1 MTHTKAWKRKQ
12 QDRQRQAAKEE
23 FERSGLLSA
32 GKEAPFFKML
42 GIGQEKV
49 VGVKGKNG
57 EPVTIWVVSAY
68 LVHLNRYLK
77 RHGVSS
83 KLRTRT
89 MRCYLE
95 GKDPPEA
102 VNDALAGYT
111 EEQLLRNTT

>member
-12 QDRQRQAAKEE
+12 QERQREAAKEE
-23 FERSGLLSA
+23 YERSGLLSA
-32 GKEAPFFKML
+32 GKEAPFFRML
-42 GIGQEKV
+42 GIGQERV
-49 VGVKGKNG
+49 LGVKNRDGT
-57 EPVTIWVVSAY
+57 PQTIWVAPEY
-68 LVHLNRYLK
+68 LVKLNRYMK

-95 GKDPPEA
+95 GKEPPEA

-111 EEQLLRNTT
+111 EEQLLRNQT